1 MSYKENPKTQ
11 GSGIKC
17 VIAQSSKCPLGCPD
31 CFFQNGRSYLEP
43 LAENLPNVPKAE
55 PGIVYRI
62 NDGNDSSVNIQ
73 EVIEVAQQFPM
84 RFYNTSLTI
93 GLDNFDAPVV
103 LTLNPRQMLN
113 EDFYRCAH
121 EKLMFVRILTNT
133 WNFRGV
139 VKDAI
144 MWYADREIPIVLT
157 FMAYHQESS
166 IPEHHRQ
173 HYEQRSRTKND
184 YWCIRNTSYRYIME
198 QCKLT
203 NYAKWISSCSE
214 EGIETHCSFCGNCL
228 RLYFRKIEEMKVANN
243 NKLGRGE

>member
-17 VIAQSSKCPLGCPD
+17 CIPQDSKCPLGCKD

-43 LAENLPNVPKAE
+43 LAENLPNIPKPEA
-55 PGIVYRI
+55 GIVYRI
-62 NDGNDSSVNIQ
+62 NDGNDSSVNIG
-73 EVIEVAQQFPM
+73 EVIRVAQQFPM

-93 GLDNFDAPVV
+93 GLDDFDAPVV
-103 LTLNPRQMLN
+103 LTLNPRQMLDK
-113 EDFYRCAH
+113 EFYKCAH
-121 EKLMFVRILTNT
+121 EKLMFVRFLTNT
-133 WNFRGV
+133 WNFRTTC
-139 VKDAI
+139 KEAI
-144 MWYADREIPIVLT
+144 MWYAEREIPIVLT

-173 HYEQRSRTKND
+173 YYVQRQRTENA
-184 YWCIRNTSYRYIME
+184 YWCIRSAAYRHIME

-203 NYAKWISSCSE
+203 SYGKWVSSCSE

-228 RLYFRKIEEMKVANN
+228 KFYFRKMQQMKVV
-243 NKLGRGE
+243 